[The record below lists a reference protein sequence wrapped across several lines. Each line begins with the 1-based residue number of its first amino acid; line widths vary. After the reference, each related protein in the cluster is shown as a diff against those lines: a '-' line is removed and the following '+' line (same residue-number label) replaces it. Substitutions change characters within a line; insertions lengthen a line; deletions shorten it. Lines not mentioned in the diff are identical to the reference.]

1 MRQDAPPLTVSVTH
15 LGAACA
21 EASAHAC
28 PRHPVYTPATLSRV
42 RLAPTLALY
51 RAVVVPIQAQDVRE
65 PFGLINT
72 LHAAQ
77 LDFMVVQ

>member
-1 MRQDAPPLTVSVTH
+1 MPKR
-15 LGAACA
+15 
-21 EASAHAC
+21 
-28 PRHPVYTPATLSRV
+28 PATLSRV